1 MTYIAT
7 CRLLLGALRAMG
19 APFATFTA
27 LLAAALAFFAAIGL
41 EFLGAPKQSIIM
53 PSSTANYNSV
63 YFIQHDELIM
73 YFIKHVRWV
82 IHASGG
88 VW

>member
-41 EFLGAPKQSIIM
+41 EFLGALKKSIIM
-53 PSSTANYNSV
+53 PSSTTNYHSV
-63 YFIQHDELIM
+63 YFIQHDELM
-73 YFIKHVRWV
+73 
-82 IHASGG
+82 S
-88 VW
+88 